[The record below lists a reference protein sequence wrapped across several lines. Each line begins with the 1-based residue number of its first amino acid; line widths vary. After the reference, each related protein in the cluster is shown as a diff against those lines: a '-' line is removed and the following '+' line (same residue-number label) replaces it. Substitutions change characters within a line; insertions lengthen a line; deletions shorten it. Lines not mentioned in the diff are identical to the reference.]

1 MPYKFRGS
9 NRIRYVYVSLF
20 FFQQNVKPIRILPL
34 VFLVIILT
42 GCVGNQQPL
51 PPPTASA
58 PGVDTAVKY
67 SQWSNGQ
74 LELKRAQ
81 LRHELDRGYV
91 MGGPPIPMLIAASD
105 RSGRQAEVEEIKAEL
120 LRRDPS
126 GALLARSNALLADPA
141 Q

>member
-1 MPYKFRGS
+1 MH
-9 NRIRYVYVSLF
+9 VSLF
-20 FFQQNVKPIRILPL
+20 FFQHNAKTIRLLPL
-34 VFLVIILT
+34 AFLGIFLT
-42 GCVGNQQPL
+42 GCAGNQQPL

-81 LRHELDRGYV
+81 LRHELDRGYF
-91 MGGPPIPMLIAASD
+91 MGAPPIPLRIAASD
-105 RSGRQAEVEEIKAEL
+105 RGGRQAEVEEIEAEL

-126 GALLARSNALLADPA
+126 GALLERSNGLLADPA